1 MKKDTET
8 LLTRVLLILMFCL
21 GYMTA
26 DLINDLTA
34 PKEDA
39 TIQRRLDE
47 QRLHRLVEPFLRDNE
62 ERMRSRENQRQ
73 HSNPRF
79 RKGNEQLS

>member
-47 QRLHRLVEPFLRDNE
+47 QRLHRNNMRDGFE
-62 ERMRSRENQRQ
+62 RQ

-79 RKGNEQLS
+79 RKNNEQLS